1 LDHLVHEAQREQPGI
16 GLRLLMGKLRS
27 KGIRIQWERLRYS
40 LLRTD
45 PTGVHLRWRKAIRRR
60 KYWVPG
66 PLALW
71 HIDGNHKLIRF
82 VYRPGAGS
90 GKVQL
95 LYSRDKSALFQ
106 E

>member
-1 LDHLVHEAQREQPGI
+1 MLVMNNWTILFTKLRGNNQAI
-16 GLRLLMGKLRS
+16 ALRLLMGKLRS
-27 KGIRIQWERLRYS
+27 KGIRIQWERLRCS

-82 VYRPGAGS
+82 VYRS
-90 GKVQL
+90 
-95 LYSRDKSALFQ
+95 